1 MTSKQKTSSV
11 WPFFRED
18 VGTPFATCTLCSSR
32 IKRGKDR
39 DRKNWSSKPM
49 WTHLRSKH
57 QTEFRYATESR
68 EKAEQAVKKRKLA
81 EAEKAAVYVNG
92 TPKLAVFLDKNE
104 KYKPDNL
111 QQQKLNQLLTT
122 WIK

>member
-32 IKRGKDR
+32 IKRGKDG

-57 QTEFRYATESR
+57 QTEFRNATDLFHIAVETESDSLIFKSIFVFAS
-68 EKAEQAVKKRKLA
+68 EKSSLQVLNIC
-81 EAEKAAVYVNG
+81 NG
-92 TPKLAVFLDKNE
+92 YNCL
-104 KYKPDNL
+104 Y
-111 QQQKLNQLLTT
+111 
-122 WIK
+122 

>member
-32 IKRGKDR
+32 IKRGKDG

-57 QTEFRYATESR
+57 QTEPFNVAKRVTTGRYN
-68 EKAEQAVKKRKLA
+68 L
-81 EAEKAAVYVNG
+81 
-92 TPKLAVFLDKNE
+92 
-104 KYKPDNL
+104 KPSNV
-111 QQQKLNQLLTT
+111 QKLLFLKYNLRMLNYD
-122 WIK
+122 I

>member
-32 IKRGKDR
+32 IKRGKDG

-57 QTEFRYATESR
+57 QTEFRNAAESR

-81 EAEKAAVYVNG
+81 EAEKVKAESDSLIFKSIFV
-92 TPKLAVFLDKNE
+92 
-104 KYKPDNL
+104 
-111 QQQKLNQLLTT
+111 LLLGSRVCKFY
-122 WIK
+122 IFVMVID